1 MAIHREKPIEKVYV
15 KVRSFFDRIGD
26 MQPTAI
32 IWEDGRE
39 FKIDAVTDFYPANG
53 QINAPQDDCYTVKI
67 NGEYKYLYF
76 ERTDSYFPSRYG
88 RWYVKVARP

>member
-1 MAIHREKPIEKVYV
+1 MAIHREKPKEKVYV

-53 QINAPQDDCYTVKI
+53 QINAPKDDRYTV
-67 NGEYKYLYF
+67 NF

>member
-1 MAIHREKPIEKVYV
+1 MAIHREKPKEKVYV

-53 QINAPQDDCYTVKI
+53 QINAPQDDRYTVKI
-67 NGEYKYLYF
+67 NGEYKDLYF
-76 ERTDSYFPSRYG
+76 
-88 RWYVKVARP
+88 

>member
-1 MAIHREKPIEKVYV
+1 MAIHREKPKEKVYV

-53 QINAPQDDCYTVKI
+53 QINAPKDDRYTVKI

-88 RWYVKVARP
+88 RWYVKVARL

>member
-1 MAIHREKPIEKVYV
+1 MAIHREKPKEKVYV

-32 IWEDGRE
+32 IWEVGRE

-53 QINAPQDDCYTVKI
+53 QRKAPKDDRYTVKI
-67 NGEYKYLYF
+67 NGEYKDLYF
-76 ERTDSYFPSRYG
+76 ERTDSYFPPATAG
-88 RWYVKVARP
+88 GM

>member
-1 MAIHREKPIEKVYV
+1 MAIHREKPKEKVYV

-26 MQPTAI
+26 MQPTSI

-53 QINAPQDDCYTVKI
+53 KPDAPPDDRYTVKI
-67 NGEYKYLYF
+67 NGEYRYLYF
-76 ERTDSYFPSRYG
+76 ERKDSYFPSRYG
-88 RWYVKVARP
+88 RWYVKVACP

>member
-1 MAIHREKPIEKVYV
+1 MAIHREKPKEKVYV

-53 QINAPQDDCYTVKI
+53 QINAPKDDRYTVKI

-76 ERTDSYFPSRYG
+76 ERTDSYFPYRYG
-88 RWYVKVARP
+88 RWYVKVSHP